1 MPLDLLDDVGHI
13 SILTKV
19 HVFCH
24 LYLVAFNFCDI
35 FWIGCIFCVI
45 IALMVCIV

>member
-13 SILTKV
+13 SGKSV

-24 LYLVAFNFCDI
+24 LYLVAFNSCDI

-45 IALMVCIV
+45 IALILCIV